1 MECTQQKRNFV
12 LFYQIIHCFTSKL
25 KKMNYE
31 VVLTRNGYK
40 QALQIITDTF
50 KNLKV
55 WKVRFQDGEEA
66 VLFKCGTEWFQR
78 NEDGLDRWLLKAIG
92 EKIDHVNLGIALS

>member
-1 MECTQQKRNFV
+1 MSYE
-12 LFYQIIHCFTSKL
+12 IILS
-25 KKMNYE
+25 
-31 VVLTRNGYK
+31 RNGYK

-55 WKVRFQDGEEA
+55 WRVRFQDGEEA
-66 VLFKCGTEWFQR
+66 VLFKCGSEWFQR

-92 EKIDHVNLGIALS
+92 EKIDHINLGIALS